1 MSRAD
6 RVRDENARIARS
18 QARIKAEQKA
28 RERAG
33 VSDDEYR
40 EAKRLA
46 RMRVIDV
53 VLEVAGDVLKDV
65 IGLTDMEDCF
75 VKGEVGGCV
84 SMALNL
90 IPAAKIFSTLGK
102 IVSGIAGD

>member
-1 MSRAD
+1 M
-6 RVRDENARIARS
+6 
-18 QARIKAEQKA
+18 
-28 RERAG
+28 
-33 VSDDEYR
+33 SDDEYR

-84 SMALNL
+84 SMAFLC
-90 IPAAKIFSTLGK
+90 KSSRHQREEWFH
-102 IVSGIAGD
+102 DD